1 MVPDVMRQREPMLTT
16 MFVGTCVWL
25 LGRVGDAERV
35 CRLQAAYEAL
45 GAGVGWEA
53 YWTLPEG
60 TNQQRQSALVR
71 VWVPTPGTGV
81 MTREAPGRLKKRSP
95 TSRRPSPSQTDLGRG
110 RLGRAATIR

>member
-1 MVPDVMRQREPMLTT
+1 
-16 MFVGTCVWL
+16 VWL

-60 TNQQRQSALVR
+60 TNQQRQSAL
-71 VWVPTPGTGV
+71 
-81 MTREAPGRLKKRSP
+81 REG
-95 TSRRPSPSQTDLGRG
+95 LGADAWNRG
-110 RLGRAATIR
+110 HDEGGSWSAQEALTYIAKALAKPD